1 MIVSHRH
8 RFIFL
13 KTSKTAGTSV
23 EIALSQ
29 VCGPDDII
37 TPIAPEDE
45 AYRRGLGYRG
55 PQHYLAPWPDYR
67 PIDVGRL
74 LLRRQRKLRFYNHIS
89 ATNVRSQLP
98 AEVWDNY
105 FKFCFERNPWDRFLS
120 FYYWQYRRG
129 PQPSFAEVLDS
140 PAVDLLKLRGWQV
153 YTINGE
159 VAVNRI
165 CRYENVEQELDE
177 VCKKLGISQPLT
189 LPHAKAN
196 TRRDRR
202 SYREVL
208 GDAERRRIEQLFADE
223 IKALGYTF

>member
-1 MIVSHRH
+1 MIVSHAH

-13 KTSKTAGTSV
+13 KTNKTAGTSI

-45 AYRRGLGYRG
+45 ALRRQLGYRG
-55 PQHYLAPWPDYR
+55 PQHYLAPWLDYR
-67 PIDVGRL
+67 PVDIGRL
-74 LLRRQRKLRFYNHIS
+74 VLRRQRKLRFYNHIS
-89 ATNVRSQLP
+89 AANVRALLP
-98 AEVWDNY
+98 AEVWNGY

-120 FYYWQYRRG
+120 YYYWHYRRG
-129 PQPSFAEVLDS
+129 PQPSFSEVLDS
-140 PAVDLLKLRGWQV
+140 PVIEILKRRGRQL

-159 VAVNRI
+159 VAVDRI
-165 CRYENVEQELDE
+165 CRYENLEQDLDE
-177 VCKKLGISQPLT
+177 VRRTLGISEPLT
-189 LPHAKAN
+189 LPRTKSSH
-196 TRRDRR
+196 RPDRR

-208 GDAERRRIEQLFADE
+208 GDEDRRKVEQLFADE